1 MANFDQWCPELLLA
15 APTAAV
21 PLVHQCVNR
30 AARTF
35 LRKTRAWQEW
45 LEPASVSE
53 GAFVEYGF
61 DLPMGAEISRMERA
75 TLNGQ
80 CLMLANA
87 RDLNADPMRHKAGIA
102 SYLASNDL
110 SSFTVH
116 APSGGQVQV
125 FVTLI
130 PALRAT
136 QLPDHIA
143 SQYHDAILQGAKA
156 ELLNTGGTDYYKP
169 DQAAV
174 ALAFFTRAM
183 DEHGTEV
190 WRSSTGRVS
199 RGRTR
204 WL

>member
-1 MANFDQWCPELLLA
+1 MASFDQWAPELLLA
-15 APTAAV
+15 APTAAL

-45 LEPASVSE
+45 LEPMQVGE
-53 GAFVEYGF
+53 GAFVEYSF
-61 DLPMGAEISRMERA
+61 DVPMGAEIARMERA

-80 CLMLANA
+80 ELVLANA
-87 RDLNADPMRHKAGIA
+87 RDLPADPMRHQLYEAA
-102 SYLASNDL
+102 YLVSNDL
-110 SSFTVH
+110 TNFTVKV
-116 APSGGQVQV
+116 PSAGQVQA

-130 PALRAT
+130 PTLRAT
-136 QLPDHIA
+136 SLPDHIA
-143 SQYHDAILQGAKA
+143 SLYHDAILQGAKA
-156 ELLNTGGTDYYKP
+156 ELLNTDGTEYYKP

-174 ALAFFTRAM
+174 ALAFFTKAM
-183 DEHGTEV
+183 DEHGTDV

-199 RGRTR
+199 RGRAR

>member
-1 MANFDQWCPELLLA
+1 MASFDQWAPELLLA
-15 APTAAV
+15 APTAAL

-45 LEPASVSE
+45 LEPTEIDSV
-53 GAFVEYGF
+53 ALTEYSF
-61 DLPMGAEISRMERA
+61 DVPMGAEIVRLERA
-75 TLNGQ
+75 TLDGQ
-80 CLMLANA
+80 ELLLANA
-87 RDLNADPMRHKAGIA
+87 RDLPADPLRYDAGVTP
-102 SYLASNDL
+102 YLVSSDL
-110 SSFTVH
+110 RNFTVT
-116 APSGGQVQV
+116 ARKQGRAQAFVALMPS
-125 FVTLI
+125 
-130 PALRAT
+130 LRAN

-143 SQYHDAILQGAKA
+143 NLYHDAILQGAKA
-156 ELLNTGGTDYYKP
+156 ELLNTQGTEYYKP

-174 ALAFFTRAM
+174 ALAFFTRSM
-183 DEHGTEV
+183 DEYGTEV